1 MEAKAP
7 AKRGDSEEGARCTAS
22 APASGEKEV
31 QTISDLCLADRRT
44 LNPGNWSW
52 RAMQGP

>member
-22 APASGEKEV
+22 APASGEEEV